1 MQIKT
6 ALESGT
12 EVVVAGVEFGRSL
25 CFAPDWK
32 CSDAAVLFDRN
43 SGDYWVVSSSAKSI
57 LKLLQAGGPLALP
70 SLYQQLYMLVP
81 EVDWAADL
89 LPTLNSLADNRLVKT
104 SSRTFG

>member
-57 LKLLQAGGPLALP
+57 LKLLQAGGSVTLT
-70 SLYQQLYMLVP
+70 SLHQQLHVQMP
-81 EVDWAADL
+81 EADWAADL
-89 LPTLNSLADNRLVKT
+89 LPTLNSLADNHLVKT
-104 SSRTFG
+104 SSRTSG